1 MSEGEQQDDS
11 VTVLDRAE
19 ETGPKHEG
27 GAASRRE
34 DAASPGG
41 PDAIAYYLK
50 DIRKTPLLTF
60 EQEQELAKRVARGDE
75 EARADDRSK
84 SEARHSRR

>member
-1 MSEGEQQDDS
+1 MTSEDIKRPDSQRGVFMSEWEQQDDN
-11 VTVLDRAE
+11 VTVLDRA
-19 ETGPKHEG
+19 TGEAGLEHG
-27 GAASRRE
+27 RAAASGRE

-60 EQEQELAKRVARGDE
+60 EQ
-75 EARADDRSK
+75 
-84 SEARHSRR
+84 